1 MPGKPLTAPFIAV
14 VEDDQSLRP
23 ALVGLMRSL
32 GYDGAG
38 FESAEDF
45 LAADALERADCLV
58 TDLQLPGISGL
69 DLAVRLGGERTRR
82 LPVILVTARTEKS
95 IDERGEAA
103 GLFCLLRKPFEAD
116 DLVSCIRRALDS

>member
-1 MPGKPLTAPFIAV
+1 MPKPLIAI
-14 VEDDQSLRP
+14 VEDDESLRH

-38 FESAEDF
+38 FVSAEEF
-45 LAADALERADCLV
+45 LTDPALDRADCLV
-58 TDLQLPGISGL
+58 TDLQLPGISGF
-69 DLAVRLGGERTRR
+69 DLAAQLGEARARP
-82 LPVILVTARTEKS
+82 LPVILVTARTERS

-116 DLVSCIRRALDS
+116 ALVACIQRALDS

>member
-1 MPGKPLTAPFIAV
+1 MPGKPLIAI
-14 VEDDQSLRP
+14 VEDDESLRL

-32 GYDGAG
+32 GYDGVG

-45 LAADALERADCLV
+45 LAAEALERADCLV
-58 TDLQLPGISGL
+58 TDFQLPGINGL
-69 DLAVRLGGERTRR
+69 DLAARLGGERVRP

-95 IDERGEAA
+95 IDDRGEAA

-116 DLVSCIRRALDS
+116 DLLSCIRRALDS

>member
-1 MPGKPLTAPFIAV
+1 MPGKPLIAI
-14 VEDDQSLRP
+14 VEDDESLRP

-32 GYDGAG
+32 NYDGAG
-38 FESAEDF
+38 FASAEAF

-58 TDLQLPGISGL
+58 TDFQLPGISGL
-69 DLAVRLGGERTRR
+69 DLAARLGGARVRP

>member
-1 MPGKPLTAPFIAV
+1 MNRVPAKPLIAI
-14 VEDDQSLRP
+14 VEDDDSLRP

-38 FESAEDF
+38 FVSAEDF
-45 LAADALERADCLV
+45 LAADALEKADCLV

-69 DLAVRLGGERTRR
+69 DLAARLGGERVRP

-103 GLFCLLRKPFEAD
+103 GLFCLLRKPFDAD
-116 DLVSCIRRALDS
+116 DLISCIRRALDS